1 MTKSNTQ
8 TQGEQEHVEK
18 TSQHQVEKA
27 NGKSTQGGQD
37 QSEKNTTRWTEQT
50 RKINSR
56 WTATTSETPAQGLQ
70 EPSGKPRAG

>member
-8 TQGEQEHVEK
+8 TQGDQEHVEK

-37 QSEKNTTRWTEQT
+37 QSEKSPPDGQSKPE
-50 RKINSR
+50 KS
-56 WTATTSETPAQGLQ
+56 TAGGQ
-70 EPSGKPRAG
+70 